1 MSCSF
6 LRIPRDTDT
15 ELVDYITQKYSQ
27 VSGTEIIYGE
37 KKYIVYSSFLGNE
50 EIYIEQDPILK
61 SILKLQRFYLKFIK
75 NKLYNLKNT
84 NKQAILFM
92 KNKIEY
98 QTKLIEYLFERLNIC
113 EKMKMKQENENE
125 TGK

>member
-113 EKMKMKQENENE
+113 EKIKCENE
-125 TGK
+125 KLKI

>member
-50 EIYIEQDPILK
+50 EIYIEKDPILK

-84 NKQAILFM
+84 NKQTILFM

-113 EKMKMKQENENE
+113 EKMKMKQENEKYENV
-125 TGK
+125 

>member
-50 EIYIEQDPILK
+50 EIYIEKDPILK

-113 EKMKMKQENENE
+113 EKIKCENE
-125 TGK
+125 KLKI

>member
-84 NKQAILFM
+84 NKQTILFM

>member
-84 NKQAILFM
+84 NKQTILFM

-113 EKMKMKQENENE
+113 EKMKMKQENEKYENV
-125 TGK
+125 

>member
-50 EIYIEQDPILK
+50 EIYIEKDPILK

-84 NKQAILFM
+84 NKQTILFM

-113 EKMKMKQENENE
+113 EKIKCENE
-125 TGK
+125 KLKI

>member
-37 KKYIVYSSFLGNE
+37 KKYIVYSCFLGNE
-50 EIYIEQDPILK
+50 EIYIEKDPILK

-84 NKQAILFM
+84 NKQTILFM

-113 EKMKMKQENENE
+113 EKMKMKQENEKYENV
-125 TGK
+125 

>member
-50 EIYIEQDPILK
+50 EIYIEKDPILK

-84 NKQAILFM
+84 NKQTILFM